1 MLKQESHTLRR
12 SAQVP
17 GRSVESSTVAQKQV
31 GHTIVQFP
39 QVRQRVATSS
49 QCGSS

>member
-1 MLKQESHTLRR
+1 MLKQESQTRRR
-12 SAQVP
+12 SAWVP
-17 GRSVESSTVAQKQV
+17 VRSVASSTVAQKQV

-39 QVRQRVATSS
+39 QARQRFATSS